1 MDAVLAQSLLT
12 GAALYLLA
20 GLVFGLVFVTVLVK
34 RFDANA
40 GEAAPIQF
48 RVLILPGVI
57 ALWPLLVLL
66 MLKRTVMGGGS

>member
-1 MDAVLAQSLLT
+1 MDAVFAQSLLT
-12 GAALYLLA
+12 GAGLYLLA
-20 GLVFGLVFVTVLVK
+20 GLVFGLVFVTFLVK

-48 RVLILPGVI
+48 RLLILPGVI
-57 ALWPLLVLL
+57 ALWPLLALL